1 MASIHTDTFSSHYC
15 KPRQAAHKPTNT
27 SGSCYQQFLCAQN
40 DSNAQMGC
48 VVSHRYTSPVSTA
61 RPRDHISASCCTTPA
76 KQPPRGRDK
85 QSKGILDDTQAITN
99 SGISYDCKPVCVFQW
114 LFCNWG
120 QAIWKIQPD
129 LLCKAQGD
137 PWQHYLLSK
146 QWIQLLQYE
155 LC

>member
-1 MASIHTDTFSSHYC
+1 MASIHTDTSSSHYC

-40 DSNAQMGC
+40 DSNTQMGC

-61 RPRDHISASCCTTPA
+61 RPRDHNISASCCTTPA

-99 SGISYDCKPVCVFQW
+99 SRISYDCKPVYFSG
-114 LFCNWG
+114 FS
-120 QAIWKIQPD
+120 AT
-129 LLCKAQGD
+129 GD
-137 PWQHYLLSK
+137 RQFGKSSLICFAKPKGILGSTTCCLSSGY
-146 QWIQLLQYE
+146 IYYE